1 MDLELEGRKIFT
13 ANWGDIVKQVPV
25 HITTRL
31 CLKWT
36 LLVSLSAV
44 ASFFAALLSG
54 HNTASHI
61 AAMIAGIVTFIAIY
75 VTIDGWA
82 IANGLTEFKKSLRVG
97 VLVKIGLE
105 LIPAIEVFTGLFVVN
120 LIEALHIHSIFLA
133 TYLKTMGT
141 GTILS
146 LGVGMIAS
154 LYWYYHN
161 RLRGLAQS

>member
-1 MDLELEGRKIFT
+1 M
-13 ANWGDIVKQVPV
+13 
-25 HITTRL
+25 
-31 CLKWT
+31 
-36 LLVSLSAV
+36 
-44 ASFFAALLSG
+44 
-54 HNTASHI
+54 
-61 AAMIAGIVTFIAIY
+61 
-75 VTIDGWA
+75 
-82 IANGLTEFKKSLRVG
+82 
-97 VLVKIGLE
+97 LVKIGLE

-141 GTILS
+141 GAILS